1 VNAVKDASGLPGI
14 WGFVDGTMRA
24 FCQPGEDQ
32 ASFYSAYKKMHA
44 FKFQSI
50 VTPDGLLSLLAG
62 PFPGLVGDWVVWR
75 SSGIVEIL
83 QDLFTE
89 NGVSEEERLYVYG
102 DSAYAPA
109 FGVMGP
115 FVEQVNKPLTREQE
129 VANVVMSG
137 QRIVVEW
144 GFGYLAKYWALNSFK
159 SSLRLGLSPIA
170 GYYMVATLLTN
181 ILLCVT
187 GGNQVSE
194 KYNSTSYP

>member
-1 VNAVKDASGLPGI
+1 
-14 WGFVDGTMRA
+14 MRP
-24 FCQPGEDQ
+24 FCRPGEDQ
-32 ASFYSAYKKMHA
+32 ASFYSGYKKTHA

-50 VTPDGLLSLLAG
+50 VTPDGLLSSLAG
-62 PFPGLVGDWVVWR
+62 PFPGPVGDWVVWR

-129 VANVVMSG
+129 AANVVMSG

-194 KYNSTSYP
+194 KYNLLPPTLEEYLYIADED